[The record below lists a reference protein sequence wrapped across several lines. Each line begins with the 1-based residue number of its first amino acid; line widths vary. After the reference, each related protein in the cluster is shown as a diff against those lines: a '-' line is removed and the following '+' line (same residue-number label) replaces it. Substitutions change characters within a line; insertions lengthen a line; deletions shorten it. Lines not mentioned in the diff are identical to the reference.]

1 MQELDSLERK
11 FCLVPLFYR
20 RLITFVENFAP
31 REKEN
36 VWRNEEEGVEE

>member
-1 MQELDSLERK
+1 MQELGCLERK
-11 FCLVPLFYR
+11 FCFASLFYR